1 MTHDTKTTAS
11 RREFLRAASMLSIV
25 GSSAAPF
32 ALNLMTMGSAA
43 AQTAPSDYKALVC
56 LFLFGGNDHNNTV
69 LATDSTSWSEYTRIR
84 TTNEAG
90 SIALPVAGTQGGV
103 LPIVAKTTQTGRTFG
118 LHPSLG
124 PLKDLFDAGRVA
136 IVPNVGPLIVP
147 TTKVQYKAGSVPLP
161 PKLFSH
167 NDQQSLW
174 QAYKPEGAAYGW
186 GGRMGDLL
194 AANNTNAVFTCVSAA
209 GNAVFLAGRTVNQYQ
224 ISASGAVAINNLNSG
239 LFGTSAN
246 ANPLKA
252 IISNDRS
259 NLFEKEHAVVVKR
272 AIDAQGLLAAAILPA
287 GATGVPNASQYTNPN
302 TGALANNALATQLQ
316 TVARMIG
323 GRSAL
328 GAKRQVFFVS
338 LGGFDTHDFEK
349 TAHSDLMAR
358 LAHAISYF
366 NTALTTLPGGDM
378 SSNVTLFTAS
388 DFGRTFTSNGDGTDH
403 GWGSH
408 HFVVGGAVKGKD
420 LYGAFPVTGLGHD
433 QDVGSGSMLPTT
445 SVDQYGATLAAWFGL
460 SATQIADVFPN
471 VVNFSNR
478 NLGFV

>member
-1 MTHDTKTTAS
+1 M
-11 RREFLRAASMLSIV
+11 SIV

-32 ALNLMTMGSAA
+32 ALNLMTIGSAA
-43 AQTAPSDYKALVC
+43 AQNAPADYKALVC
-56 LFLFGGNDHNNTV
+56 LFLFGGNDHVNTV
-69 LATDSTSWSEYTRIR
+69 LATDSTSWNEYIRIR

-103 LPIVAKTTQTGRTFG
+103 LPIVPRTAQGARGFG

-124 PLKDLFDAGRVA
+124 PLKDLFDSGRAA
-136 IVPNVGPLIVP
+136 IVANVGPLIVP
-147 TTKVQYKAGSVPLP
+147 TTKAQYKAGSVPLP

-174 QAYKPEGAAYGW
+174 QAYKPEGASYGW

-194 AANNTNAVFTCVSAA
+194 AANNSNAIFTSVSAS
-209 GNAVFLAGRTVNQYQ
+209 GNAVFLAGRSINQYQ
-224 ISASGAVAINNLNSG
+224 ISGSGAVAINNLTST

-252 IISNDRS
+252 IISGERA
-259 NLFEKEHAVVVKR
+259 NLFEKEHAAIVR
-272 AIDAQGLLAAAILPA
+272 RSIDAQGLLATAMLPA
-287 GATGVPNASQYTNPN
+287 GPTGVPSPAQYANPN
-302 TGALANNALATQLQ
+302 TGVMATNALATQLQ
-316 TVARMIG
+316 TVARMIA

-328 GAKRQVFFVS
+328 GMKRQVFFVS
-338 LGGFDTHDFEK
+338 MGGFDTHDFEK
-349 TAHSDLMAR
+349 TAHADLMAK
-358 LAHAISYF
+358 LAHAIAYF
-366 NTALTTLPGGDM
+366 NSTLVTLPGGDM
-378 SSNVTLFTAS
+378 SNNVTLFTAS

-420 LYGAFPVTGLGHD
+420 IYGTFPVTGLGHD

-460 SATQIADVFPN
+460 SPTQIVEVFPN
-471 VVNFSNR
+471 AGNFASPTI
-478 NLGFV
+478 GFV